1 MRISAAEALRGNLPD
16 GVYQYTGS
24 AGQTLTRCV
33 GFEAG
38 AMFTAAMRQRAR
50 ARTNND
56 QLALEIAALIRK

>member
-1 MRISAAEALRGNLPD
+1 LPD

-24 AGQTLTRCV
+24 AGQTVTRCV